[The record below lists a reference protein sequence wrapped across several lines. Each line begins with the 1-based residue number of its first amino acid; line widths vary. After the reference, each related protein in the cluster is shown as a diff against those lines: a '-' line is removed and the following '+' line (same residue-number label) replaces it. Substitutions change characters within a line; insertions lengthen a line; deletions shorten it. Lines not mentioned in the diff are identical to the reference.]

1 MGRDRQTAR
10 LALLPDPGPA
20 SLEATVKTPRRN
32 SKESGASGFSLI
44 EVMISIALLTVGML
58 SMLSVFGV
66 AVKATQTSQED
77 LIARQLASE
86 AIESVYTA
94 RNTSQLAW
102 TAIQNVSNGGVF
114 VNGFQNIT
122 CAGPDGLDGTADD
135 TTCVPTTAMGAP
147 CPGGIRCLSEPGKD
161 GIVGTADDQ
170 IVSLANFTRQIVI
183 TPMTDVNG
191 NVIPTLN
198 SVAVTINYTTSSNK
212 QPKSYVITEYV
223 SSYH

>member
-1 MGRDRQTAR
+1 M
-10 LALLPDPGPA
+10 ALLAGPDR
-20 SLEATVKTPRRN
+20 SLEATVRTYCRK
-32 SKESGASGFSLI
+32 SGQPDQSGFSLI
-44 EVMISIALLTVGML
+44 EVMISILLL
-58 SMLSVFGV
+58 SIGLLSTLSVFGV
-66 AVKATQTSQED
+66 ALKATQTSQED

-114 VNGFQNIT
+114 VDGPMTIT
-122 CAGPDGLDGTADD
+122 CAGPDGIDGTADD
-135 TTCVPTTAMGAP
+135 VTCIPMNAAGTA
-147 CPGGIRCLSEPGKD
+147 CPGGIRCLSEPGPD

-170 IVSLANFTRQIVI
+170 IVPLTGYTRQIQI

-191 NVIPTLN
+191 NTIPTLN
-198 SVAVTINYTTSSNK
+198 SVAITISYTTPQNRS
-212 QPKSYVITEYV
+212 PKTYVINEYV

>member
-1 MGRDRQTAR
+1 MR
-10 LALLPDPGPA
+10 
-20 SLEATVKTPRRN
+20 TPRRN
-32 SKESGASGFSLI
+32 SKKNGASGFSLV
-44 EVMISIALLTVGML
+44 EVMISILLLTMGML

-66 AVKATQTSQED
+66 AVKATQVSQED

-94 RNTSQLAW
+94 RNISQLTW

-114 VNGFQNIT
+114 VDGAQPIT
-122 CAGPDGLDGTADD
+122 CAGADGIDGTADD
-135 TTCVPTTAMGAP
+135 TNCVPTTATGAA
-147 CPGGIRCLSEPGKD
+147 CPGGVRCLSEPGRD

-170 IVSLANFTRQIVI
+170 IVSLANYTRQIQI
-183 TPMTDVNG
+183 TPMTDING

-198 SVAVTINYTTSSNK
+198 SVTVTINYTSTANK
-212 QPKSYVITEYV
+212 AQKSYVITEYV

>member
-1 MGRDRQTAR
+1 
-10 LALLPDPGPA
+10 
-20 SLEATVKTPRRN
+20 LEATVKIPRTN
-32 SKESGASGFSLI
+32 SKRNGASGFSLI
-44 EVMISIALLTVGML
+44 EVMISILLLTMGML

-77 LIARQLASE
+77 MIARQLASE

-94 RNTSQLAW
+94 RNTSQLSW

-114 VNGFQNIT
+114 VNGLQPIT

-135 TTCVPTTAMGAP
+135 VNCVPTTATGAA
-147 CPGGIRCLSEPGKD
+147 CPGGVRCLSEPGKD
-161 GIVGTADDQ
+161 GIVGTPDDQ

-198 SVAVTINYTTSSNK
+198 SVTVTIQYTSTANK
-212 QPKSYVITEYV
+212 QQKSYVITEYV